1 MNFEHLVGLRGGE
14 VFHYLLSTLGV
25 DYAFGYPGGAALPL
39 FDGIYNTDKFHFILT
54 HHEQGAGHMAEG
66 YAQATRKPGV
76 VLVTSGPGTSNL
88 ATPMLNALLDGNPM
102 VVICGQVPT
111 TAQGTNAFQE
121 IDVKAF
127 AKPCTKWLTVVNS
140 IEELPLSLEY
150 AFKQAMCGRQGPVLV
165 AVPKDVSSAIFSRK
179 AYEKALGLAPQYPG
193 ILGTHT
199 IEDLVSAETI
209 QSIRWSA
216 QLIDRAEQPVIIAG
230 HGVLSSHDGPA
241 LLAQLSAKAHL
252 PVATTLLGLGS
263 FDESRPEAVHMIGT
277 YGAVYANYTVQN
289 ADLILVLGA
298 RLDERAVADPASFT
312 PKARAAEESNCGG
325 IIQFNIEPRNVNK
338 VVKVT
343 GAVYGDLT
351 DILPFLISEIRQQG
365 PRNLWLKQIQTW
377 KENNPFPLL
386 VNEHADNHQ
395 TRILPH
401 DIVNE
406 LNRQIRMLP
415 TKAIITTGVG
425 QHQMWAARCYQW
437 RYPRT
442 FITSGSMGTMGFGL
456 PAAIGAQLGC
466 PGLLVVDLDG
476 DCSFNMTME
485 ELLTASQHGIP
496 VKILIFDNHE
506 QRMIT
511 QFQQTY
517 YNGRCAHAY
526 PQNADFALLAK
537 SMGCL
542 GRRCKYPEDLKDSI
556 QWLLEAVG
564 PAVLDVELES
574 EPPMLPIVRIGA
586 SLDTFLTDGD

>member
-1 MNFEHLVGLRGGE
+1 MNFEHLIGLRGGD
-14 VFHYLLSTLGV
+14 VFHSLLSTLGV
-25 DYAFGYPGGAALPL
+25 EYAFGYPGGAALPL
-39 FDGIYNTDKFHFILT
+39 FDGIYNTDKFQFILT

-102 VVICGQVPT
+102 VVICGQVAT

-121 IDVKAF
+121 IDVQAF
-127 AKPCTKWLTVVNS
+127 AKPCTKWLTIVNS
-140 IEELPLSLEY
+140 IEELPSSLEY
-150 AFKQAMCGRQGPVLV
+150 AFEQAMCGRQGPVLV
-165 AVPKDVSSAIFSRK
+165 AIPKDVGSAIFSRK
-179 AYEKALGLAPQYPG
+179 AYEKLLEFTPQYHD
-193 ILGTHT
+193 IIGTHT
-199 IEDLVSAETI
+199 TENLVSDETTRI
-209 QSIRWSA
+209 IRWSA
-216 QLIDRAEQPVIIAG
+216 QLIGRAERPLIIAG
-230 HGVLSSHDGPA
+230 HGVLSSRDGPA

-289 ADLILVLGA
+289 ADLILALGA
-298 RLDERAVADPASFT
+298 RLDERAVADPASFA
-312 PKARAAEESNCGG
+312 PKARAAEGSNSGG
-325 IIQFNIEPRNVNK
+325 IFQFDIEPRNVNK
-338 VVKVT
+338 VIKVT

-351 DILPFLISEIRQQG
+351 DTLPLLISEIRKQTH
-365 PRNLWLKQIQTW
+365 RVSWLRQIQTW
-377 KENNPFPLL
+377 KKNNPFPQLR
-386 VNEHADNHQ
+386 NEQHGDNKM
-395 TRILPH
+395 RVLPH
-401 DIVNE
+401 QIVSE

-425 QHQMWAARCYQW
+425 QHQMWAARCYRW

-456 PAAIGAQLGC
+456 PAAIGAQLGR
-466 PGLLVVDLDG
+466 PDSLVVDLDG
-476 DCSFNMTME
+476 DGSFNMTME

-496 VKILIFDNHE
+496 VKVVIFDNHE

-526 PQNADFALLAK
+526 PQNADFVLLAK

-542 GRRCKYPEDLKDSI
+542 GRRCKSPEDLKDGI
-556 QWLLEAVG
+556 RWLLEVAG
-564 PAVLDVELES
+564 PAVLDVELYS

-586 SLDTFLTDGD
+586 SLDTFLTEVD